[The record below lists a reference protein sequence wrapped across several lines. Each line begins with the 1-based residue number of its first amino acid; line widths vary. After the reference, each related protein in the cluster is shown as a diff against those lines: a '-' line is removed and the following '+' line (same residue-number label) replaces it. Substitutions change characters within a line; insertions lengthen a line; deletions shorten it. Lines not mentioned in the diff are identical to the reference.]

1 MVLTD
6 AQAEAI
12 ALLLNTRN
20 ELTVQYDRA
29 KVIAD
34 ADDYLCRLSD
44 DGELIA
50 CVQVKK
56 VQWYQCEVLHL
67 TVARS
72 YERKGHAKDLLADA
86 EALGRRRNARLLQCT
101 IRADNAASQA
111 LFRRCSY
118 RCVNAFLN
126 EVSGNTIQVWQ
137 KVLIVTN

>member
-20 ELTVQYDRA
+20 ELTVQYDSAR
-29 KVIAD
+29 VIAD
-34 ADDYLCRLSD
+34 ADDYLCRSSH
-44 DGELIA
+44 DGELVA

-67 TVARS
+67 TVAKS
-72 YERKGHAKDLLADA
+72 FERKGHAKDLLADA
-86 EALGRRRNARLLQCT
+86 ESLGRRRSARLLQCT
-101 IRADNAASQA
+101 IRSNNTASQA
-111 LFRRCSY
+111 LFERCGY
-118 RCVNAFLN
+118 TCVNAFLN

-137 KVLIVTN
+137 KALVVTP